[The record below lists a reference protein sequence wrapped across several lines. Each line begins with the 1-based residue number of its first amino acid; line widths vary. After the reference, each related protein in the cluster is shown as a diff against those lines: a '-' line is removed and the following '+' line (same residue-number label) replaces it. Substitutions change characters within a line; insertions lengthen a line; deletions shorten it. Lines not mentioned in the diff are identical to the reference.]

1 MSRIFA
7 CGPPYTAGLMPD
19 PAAAVP
25 ARLIARDVPFSG
37 RLLRVE
43 RDRAREPRGQDG
55 YGPVVHREVVRH
67 PGAVA
72 IVAITPERQL
82 VLVRQYR
89 YAAGRFLLEIPAGT
103 LEPGETP
110 EATARRELREETG
123 YTADRLRPLGSF
135 FSAPGFC
142 DEVIHLFR
150 ADGLTPGEPDPD
162 FGEAIQ
168 LVELP
173 VEEARRRLLAGGF
186 EDAKTLVAL
195 GRYFLEAP

>member
-1 MSRIFA
+1 
-7 CGPPYTAGLMPD
+7 MPD
-19 PAAAVP
+19 ESTLGAARVV
-25 ARLIARDVPFSG
+25 ARSVPFAG

-43 RDRAREPRGQDG
+43 LDQAREPVGPG
-55 YGPVVHREVVRH
+55 EYGPTVRREVVRH

-72 IVAITPERQL
+72 VIAVTPERRL

-89 YAAGRFLLEIPAGT
+89 YAAGRPLLEIPAGT

-110 EATARRELREETG
+110 EDTARRELREETG
-123 YTADRLRPLGSF
+123 YTAENLRPLGSF
-135 FSAPGFC
+135 YSAPGFC
-142 DEVIHLFR
+142 DEVIHLFL
-150 ADGLTPGEPDPD
+150 ADGLTPGEPDTD
-162 FGEAIQ
+162 FGEEIH

-173 VEEARRRLLAGGF
+173 VEEARRKLLTGGF